1 MATTELS
8 RLSPRELARGATA
21 DDFSLAA
28 TLRSLT
34 APLASLRLTVAL
46 LALSLVLVL
55 AGTLAQIDYDVWK
68 VVHEYF
74 RTWIAWIEL
83 KIFLPR
89 SYQLPAWAVFP
100 FPGGKLLGTALA
112 INLFAAHAVR
122 FKIAAKGGRLL
133 GGLLLIA
140 IGAVLTYA
148 VIASGAN
155 TAIESELSAEFT
167 NGLWH
172 ALRAGVGAA
181 ALALAYALALT
192 YKRASQSSALWLW
205 CFGVVVAAIG
215 LSVAVWLFLHPEAR
229 LNPSGL
235 RILWQLAKAGGAS
248 IVLGLGCWAVFSKR
262 AGIVLLHSGIAL
274 LMLSELYTAERAVE
288 SQMRIAQGQTVSYA
302 EDMRT
307 SELAI
312 TDFGDSKTD
321 RVTVVPRSLLEEAF
335 KSKKPI
341 ELPDLPFNVRLVEY
355 FPNAL
360 ARLRQPGE
368 EAVATAGQG
377 QLRTLEARP
386 QSTGVATEQ
395 SFDIPAAYVELI
407 SKKDKKSRGVFLVSP
422 LLPRTDVVTEDGVD
436 YELALR
442 FKRVPKDYT
451 VTLEKFTFDRY
462 EGSETPKNFESL
474 VRFQDPRHKVD
485 VTVPIWMNNPL
496 RYAGDTLYQA
506 DWDRETET
514 GTVLQVVTN
523 SGWMIPYVSCMIVL
537 AGMLVHFG
545 QAIVRFLSRREDEAR
560 RAAVVVDQEAPDRW
574 RLVNRSERRW
584 TRWEV
589 IIPAVVLV
597 TAAGWVAMR
606 ARPPHERVTEMKLH
620 EFGRLP
626 AAHGG
631 RTLPLDTLASNT
643 LRIISGRET
652 YDDARFK
659 KRQPAIRWL
668 LDVVSDSRD
677 YLDHKVV
684 RVEHLEVLKAL
695 KLKPREGYRYS
706 LAELHRDVT
715 ANNEGELRRQTALA
729 AAVPEGERNSTQ
741 QKFLETSAKANR
753 IFALRQAFAMP
764 DFGASL
770 EEMVQRKASIE
781 ATIRELNRAA
791 PRVIPPATPHG
802 PWSTLYEATYNMI
815 RTAIVS
821 SKKPAADDPASQ
833 WIGLLEAYQKGE
845 VQQFNNFVAEYGD
858 SVAKAAA
865 EEEKYEDELA
875 AAGQKSPRKPAERL
889 MLERIEFEAFFNNF
903 SPFILCLALYVAAF
917 VLAAVA
923 WLGWFEGFNR
933 TANWLLWLTF
943 ALHTFGLICRIYIS
957 GRPPV
962 TNLYSSAVFVG
973 WAGVLFGLL
982 FEAIFKLGVGNLLAA
997 AIGFPT
1003 MLIAF
1008 YLTFDND
1015 GDTVGV
1021 MQAVLDTNFWLGTHV
1036 VCMTLGMA
1044 ATLMAGLLGLSTLVM
1059 GLLGV
1064 HDAYLRRQ
1072 LNRMTYGALC
1082 FAIFFSFIGTVL
1094 GGLWADDSWGRFWGW
1109 DPKENGAL
1117 MIVLW
1122 NALVLH
1128 ARWGKIVGERGLAAL
1143 AVIGNIVTA
1152 WSWFGVNQMGVG
1164 LHAYGFTEG
1173 RTLTLALFMLSQL
1186 AIVAGAYATDLFRR
1200 RRVPALVQAQ

>member
-1 MATTELS
+1 L
-8 RLSPRELARGATA
+8 
-21 DDFSLAA
+21 
-28 TLRSLT
+28 
-34 APLASLRLTVAL
+34 
-46 LALSLVLVL
+46 
-55 AGTLAQIDYDVWK
+55 
-68 VVHEYF
+68 
-74 RTWIAWIEL
+74 
-83 KIFLPR
+83 
-89 SYQLPAWAVFP
+89 
-100 FPGGKLLGTALA
+100 
-112 INLFAAHAVR
+112 
-122 FKIAAKGGRLL
+122 
-133 GGLLLIA
+133 
-140 IGAVLTYA
+140 
-148 VIASGAN
+148 
-155 TAIESELSAEFT
+155 
-167 NGLWH
+167 
-172 ALRAGVGAA
+172 GAA

-192 YKRASQSSALWLW
+192 YKRASRSAAFWLW

-215 LSVAVWLFLHPEAR
+215 LSLAVWLFLHPEAR

-248 IVLGLGCWAVFSKR
+248 LVLGLGCWAVFSKR

-274 LMLSELYTAERAVE
+274 LMLSELYTAEQAVE

-312 TDFGDSKTD
+312 TDLSDSKSD
-321 RVTVVPRSLLEEAF
+321 QVTVVPRSLLVEAA
-335 KSKKPI
+335 KSKQPI
-341 ELPDLPFNVRLVEY
+341 ELPNLPFTIRLVEY

-386 QSTGVATEQ
+386 QSTGVAQEQ
-395 SFDIPAAYVELI
+395 SFDIPAAYLELV
-407 SKKDKKSRGVFLVSP
+407 STKDQKSHGVYMVSP
-422 LLPRTDVVTEDGVD
+422 LLPRTDLVTQDGVD

-474 VRFQDPRHKVD
+474 VRFKDPRHNVD

-560 RAAVVVDQEAPDRW
+560 RAAVELEQEAPDRR

-584 TRWEV
+584 ARWEFIV
-589 IIPAVVLV
+589 PAVVLA
-597 TAAGWVAMR
+597 TAAGWVSMR
-606 ARPPHERVTEMKLH
+606 ARPPREPVTEMKLH

-652 YDDARFK
+652 YEDARFK

-668 LDVVSDSRD
+668 LDVVSQTRD
-677 YLDHKVV
+677 YLDHKVI
-684 RVEHLEVLKAL
+684 RVENLEVLKAL

-706 LAELHRDVT
+706 LAELHHDMT
-715 ANNEGELRRQTALA
+715 ASNEGELRRQTALA
-729 AAVPEGERNSTQ
+729 AAVPEGERNLTQ
-741 QKFLETSAKANR
+741 QKFLEASAKANR
-753 IFALRQAFAMP
+753 IFALRQAFDAP
-764 DFGASL
+764 DFGNSL
-770 EEMVQRKASIE
+770 EEMVQRRAGIE
-781 ATIRELNRAA
+781 ATIKELNVTA
-791 PRVIPPATPHG
+791 PRVVPPATPEG
-802 PWSTLYEATYNMI
+802 SWSTLYEATYNMI

-821 SKKPAADDPASQ
+821 GKKPETDNPSSQ

-845 VQQFNNFVAEYGD
+845 VQQFNNVVAEYGET
-858 SVAKAAA
+858 VAKAAA
-865 EEEKYEDELA
+865 AEEKYENEQA
-875 AAGQKSPRKPAERL
+875 AAGQESPRKPAERL
-889 MLERIEFEAFFNNF
+889 ILDRIEFEAFFNNF
-903 SPFILCLALYVAAF
+903 SPFILCFALYVAAF
-917 VLAAVA
+917 VLAVVA

-933 TANWLLWLTF
+933 TANWLLWFTF
-943 ALHTFGLICRIYIS
+943 ALHTFGLVCRIYIS

-962 TNLYSSAVFVG
+962 TNLYSSAVFIG

-1003 MLIAF
+1003 MLIAY

-1036 VCMTLGMA
+1036 VCITLGYA
-1044 ATLMAGLLGLSTLVM
+1044 ATLIAGLLGLITLVM
-1059 GLLGV
+1059 GLIGAD
-1064 HDAYLRRQ
+1064 DAYLRRQ
-1072 LNRMTYGALC
+1072 LNRMTYGTLC

-1128 ARWGKIVGERGLAAL
+1128 ARWGKMVGERGLASL

-1173 RTLTLALFMLSQL
+1173 RTLVLALFMLSQL
-1186 AIVAGAYATDLFRR
+1186 AIVASALAMDSVRR
-1200 RRVPALVQAQ
+1200 SRVPALVEVQ